1 MSGKVAQRAVG
12 VLVFPRDRE
21 KGERIVQ
28 SLAENY
34 RPSLIFWEEERLE
47 MVLSKFDL
55 LVAVMA
61 VGIVVRFLCGHLKD
75 KWTDTPVV
83 AVDSSLKCAVPVVG
97 GHHGANDLAL
107 CLGDALGLFPAI
119 TTATDASG
127 RPCLEGVAAK
137 LGAEIVDKDSSKAV
151 NIAFLREDVPVMRLK
166 GPKIVVVDDDVAVLK
181 IKGLVVGLGARRG
194 VSYVEVLEA
203 IDAALAEAG
212 RRREDIGILATA
224 WLKRDEIGMT
234 EAARCLGKEMLY
246 LSEEALNAQV
256 PTTPSRAADIGLAGV
271 AEPAVLALATK
282 LILPKKAYGRVTV
295 AIGA

>member
-1 MSGKVAQRAVG
+1 M
-12 VLVFPRDRE
+12 
-21 KGERIVQ
+21 Q

-34 RPSLIFWEEERLE
+34 STSLIFWKEEKLE
-47 MVLSKFDL
+47 KVLSKFDL

-61 VGIVVRFLCGHLKD
+61 VGIVVRLICDHLRD
-75 KWTDTPVV
+75 KWIDTPVV
-83 AVDSSLKCAVPVVG
+83 AVDSSLQCAVPVIG

-107 CLGDALGLFPAI
+107 CLANALGLFPAI

-137 LGAEIVDKDSSKAV
+137 LSAEIVDKDSSKAV
-151 NIAFLREDVPVMRLK
+151 NLAFLREDVPVMRLK
-166 GPKIVVVDDDVAVLK
+166 GPKIVVVDEDVAVLK
-181 IKGLVVGLGARRG
+181 VKGLVVGLGARRG
-194 VSYVEVLEA
+194 VSCLEVLEA
-203 IDAALAEAG
+203 IDAALAQAG

-224 WLKRDEIGMT
+224 WLKRNEDGMT
-234 EAARCLGKEMLY
+234 EAARCLGKEILY
-246 LSEEALNAQV
+246 LSEETLNAQA
-256 PTTPSRAADIGLAGV
+256 PATPSRATDLGLAGV